1 MLGTPTVEGAQFSP
15 CFVGES
21 VRFTRKLSEFFSGSP
36 IPGIGRKTSL
46 KVLPP
51 IGGPYKASA
60 NTVATI
66 LLVVL
71 YGHFHF

>member
-1 MLGTPTVEGAQFSP
+1 
-15 CFVGES
+15 
-21 VRFTRKLSEFFSGSP
+21 
-36 IPGIGRKTSL
+36 L

-51 IGGPYKASA
+51 IGSTYKASA

-71 YGHFHF
+71 YGHFYFLKCRIIPAGAAREKARRANRVRRFARARRDDLNEKPG